1 MKSVEVIIVENIPTL
16 GQIGDVVKVR
26 AGYARNYLIPKGLA
40 IPATGKNIK
49 QLEHQKRMLEK
60 KRELFRQHLM
70 SIAEKLND
78 VTLTMKRKVA
88 EENKLYG
95 SVSAMDILEAL
106 HELGFKEL
114 NRKNIILEQPI
125 KTTGEFTVP
134 IRVDAEIKAQIKV
147 IVEPEG

>member
-1 MKSVEVIIVENIPTL
+1 
-16 GQIGDVVKVR
+16 
-26 AGYARNYLIPKGLA
+26 
-40 IPATGKNIK
+40 
-49 QLEHQKRMLEK
+49 
-60 KRELFRQHLM
+60 
-70 SIAEKLND
+70 
-78 VTLTMKRKVA
+78 MKRKVA

>member
-70 SIAEKLND
+70 SIAEKLNN